1 MQEQPYTSV
10 ITFDDSKSELIM
22 YTMTEMQ
29 RQAFNQP
36 PQHWARP
43 PHQRQG
49 SLPVQ
54 LPERHPGSLHRGILL
69 LDLRLHLRLP
79 ERTTS
84 A

>member
-1 MQEQPYTSV
+1 MQELPYTSV

-22 YTMTEMQ
+22 YTMNEMQ

-36 PQHWARP
+36 LQHWARP
-43 PHQRQG
+43 LHQRQE

-54 LPERHPGSLHRGILL
+54 LPERHPGILHRGILL
-69 LDLRLHLRLP
+69 VHLHLHLP